1 MKGIY
6 VLALLFYVACLAGQ
20 ERTVAIDGQKYR
32 IKEFGRGDVTVIFE
46 NGMSDSLEI
55 WGSIPDSV
63 AKHARVFLY
72 DRADIG
78 KSDLSH
84 NERTIPNMVAELRA
98 ILNDQDIK
106 PPYVLVGHSMGGLIV
121 RYFSSR
127 YPDEVTGMLLLDP
140 APEAFWK
147 SMSKKEYKEYVKGG
161 TEWYE
166 TKYPEKYR
174 KEWYYFMSNI
184 KYMDSLTID
193 NQLPVILV
201 SATAWNW
208 YKFQQDIITGYKN
221 ARHIELEGEHHI
233 FNNHPDLIIQY
244 IHELITNGGSF

>member
-1 MKGIY
+1 MKEAY
-6 VLALLFYVACLAGQ
+6 LLALILYGSCLFGQ
-20 ERTVAIDGQKYR
+20 ERMVAIDGQKYR

-55 WGSIPDSV
+55 WGGIPDSV
-63 AKHARVFLY
+63 AKNARVLLY

-98 ILNDQDIK
+98 ILNDQNIK
-106 PPYVLVGHSMGGLIV
+106 SPYVLVGHSMGGLIV
-121 RYFSSR
+121 RYFSSQ

-140 APEAFWK
+140 APETFWK
-147 SMSKKEYKEYVKGG
+147 SMSKKEYKDYVKGG

-184 KYMDSLTID
+184 NYMDSLTID
-193 NQLPVILV
+193 RQLPVILV

-208 YKFQQDIITGYKN
+208 YKFQKDIITGYEN

-233 FNNHPDLIIQY
+233 FNDHPGLIVQY
-244 IHELITNGGSF
+244 ISELITKRHTF